1 MSDVSSLRRSET
13 FMHEFTK
20 ATVRQ
25 RSRLVARAP
34 LADIQLAALDHPDP
48 FERRM
53 LMFFL
58 DHYANDESMHVFAAA
73 LHDPVDFV
81 RNIALHSIA
90 CEPCKSQALCVTDVV
105 PPLVELLHSDPSP
118 ELRMKSIGLLMRL
131 AREDAR
137 ARPAV
142 EKAASEDCDAIVR
155 RAARAALAGQII
167 QPRKRYQRQQRQ
179 HAKLGRRASV

>member
-1 MSDVSSLRRSET
+1 
-13 FMHEFTK
+13 MHEFTK

-25 RSRLVARAP
+25 RSRLASRAP
-34 LADIQLAALDHPDP
+34 LADIQAAALGHPDP

-73 LHDPVDFV
+73 LRDPVDFV
-81 RNIALHSIA
+81 RNIALHSLA
-90 CEPCKSQALCVTDVV
+90 CEPCKTNALCVTDVV
-105 PPLVELLHSDPSP
+105 PALIDVVRSDPSP

-131 AREDAR
+131 AHHDERAR
-137 ARPAV
+137 AAV
-142 EKAASEDCDAIVR
+142 ERVASEDSDTIVR
-155 RAARAALAGQII
+155 RAAAAALAGQII

-179 HAKLGRRASV
+179 HAKLARRTALS